1 MKKIPGVIAIIA
13 LAIGLTWAAQQAGD
27 WLGFSQQEDP
37 VSEEPPPANQRPL
50 PGNQRPLPG
59 NEGILPSNNPT
70 SGAEADSEAIP
81 PAPPQLSAEVASI
94 EEDLAR
100 IEEALQS
107 DEVLEEF
114 IPSEPLSAD
123 NPIPFPTDI

>member
-13 LAIGLTWAAQQAGD
+13 LAIGLTWAAGRVGD
-27 WLGFSQQEDP
+27 WLGFSQQVDP
-37 VSEEPPPANQRPL
+37 AAEQEPP
-50 PGNQRPLPG
+50 GNEGIPPG
-59 NEGILPSNNPT
+59 NEGILPSNNGSP
-70 SGAEADSEAIP
+70 GAEADSEEIT
-81 PAPPQLSAEVASI
+81 PAPTQISAEVASI

-123 NPIPFPTDI
+123 NPIPFPSDI

>member
-27 WLGFSQQEDP
+27 WLGFSQQVDP
-37 VSEEPPPANQRPL
+37 AAEQEP

-59 NEGILPSNNPT
+59 NEGILPSNSAPGT
-70 SGAEADSEAIP
+70 ESESEGKPPP
-81 PAPPQLSAEVASI
+81 PAEVSAEVASI

>member
-13 LAIGLTWAAQQAGD
+13 LAIGLTWAAGRVGD
-27 WLGFSQQEDP
+27 WLGFAQQVDP
-37 VSEEPPPANQRPL
+37 AAEEKPS
-50 PGNQRPLPG
+50 GNQDIPPG
-59 NEGILPSNNPT
+59 TEGILPSNNGSP
-70 SGAEADSEAIP
+70 GAETDTEGIT
-81 PAPPQLSAEVASI
+81 PAPPQISAEVASI